1 MIGGDVTSRD
11 RYPWTVR
18 LVFVCRSE
26 MSKNVSSTRDQSEAQ
41 LGAVDEGL
49 DLQDYSWEWDEVAEY
64 KWPICAGAII
74 T

>member
-18 LVFVCRSE
+18 LVFVCNSR
-26 MSKNVSSTRDQSEAQ
+26 MSKNVSSQRDQSEAE

-49 DLQDYSWEWDEVAEY
+49 DLQDYSWEWDEVDMY

>member
-18 LVFVCRSE
+18 LVFVCLSE
-26 MSKNVSSTRDQSEAQ
+26 TSKNVSSKRDQSEAE

-49 DLQDYSWEWDEVAEY
+49 DLQDYSWEWDEVDMY